1 MLAKRYHKRK
11 RRGVASAIG
20 ILFMVGILMT
30 SILPMFMYVN
40 QVNNWYDTSVVEMKM
55 ADDDRGSEE
64 LQVYAYGASS
74 TTISV
79 WLRNSGA
86 IPINVSRVWAV
97 RADLKKIMIF
107 NSTNRPDNFTLQIPA
122 SSHVTV
128 KGLDLTSVLTFPLV
142 DNENVNKFNIY
153 AVTERGNKFASETNT
168 LAQSGSGWE
177 TSTMEFLI
185 NIMLQSASTNTF
197 KLKVYNASVVPK
209 VFVTEKIINDV
220 HGTGYTLINVPK
232 AGLYNVTCQRKSGN
246 EWPLVDEKS
255 KILTWT
261 RPATWVE
268 FTYPPP

>member
-1 MLAKRYHKRK
+1 MSIKRYHKRK

-20 ILFMVGILMT
+20 ILFMVSILMT
-30 SILPMFMYVN
+30 SIIPMFMYVN
-40 QVNNWYDTSVVEMKM
+40 QVNNWYDTTVVEMKI
-55 ADDDRGSEE
+55 ADDDRSREE
-64 LQVYAYGASS
+64 LGVYAYGASS
-74 TTISV
+74 TSISV

-86 IPINVSRVWAV
+86 ISINVSRVWAV
-97 RADLKKIMIF
+97 RADLQKVLIF

-122 SSHVTV
+122 SSHVTL
-128 KGLDLTSVLTFPLV
+128 KGLDLTSVLALPL
-142 DNENVNKFNIY
+142 DENENINKFNIF
-153 AVTERGNKFASETNT
+153 AVTERGNRYSSETNT

-209 VFVTEKIINDV
+209 EYVTEKIIENV

-232 AGLYNVTCQRKSGN
+232 AGLYNITCDRKQGSN
-246 EWPLVDEKS
+246 WILLDEKS

-268 FTYPPP
+268 FGYP

>member
-1 MLAKRYHKRK
+1 MLAKRFHKK

-30 SILPMFMYVN
+30 SIIPMFMYVN
-40 QVNNWYDTSVVEMKM
+40 QVNNWYDTTVVEMKM
-55 ADDDRGSEE
+55 ADDDHGREV
-64 LQVYAYGASS
+64 LQVYAYGASD
-74 TTISV
+74 TAISV

-97 RADLKKIMIF
+97 RVDLKKVLIF
-107 NSTNRPDNFTLQIPA
+107 DSTNRPDNFTLQIPA
-122 SSHVTV
+122 SSHPTL
-128 KGLDLTSVLTFPLV
+128 KGLDLTSVLIFPLV
-142 DNENVNKFNIY
+142 DNENINKFNIY

-177 TSTMEFLI
+177 TATMEFLI
-185 NIMLQSASTNTF
+185 NIMLQSWSTNSF
-197 KLKVYNASVVPK
+197 KLKVYNASVKPK
-209 VFVTEKIINDV
+209 EYVTEKIIENV

-232 AGLYNVTCQRKSGN
+232 AGLYNVTCYRKQGSD
-246 EWPLVDEKS
+246 WTLVDEKT

-268 FTYPPP
+268 FMYPP

>member
-1 MLAKRYHKRK
+1 MSAKRFHKGK

-40 QVNNWYDTSVVEMKM
+40 QVNNWYDTTVVEMKM
-55 ADDDRGSEE
+55 ADDDRSREV
-64 LQVYAYGASS
+64 LQVYAYGASENA
-74 TTISV
+74 ISI
-79 WLRNSGA
+79 WMNNNGA
-86 IPINVSRVWAV
+86 TSINVTRVWAV
-97 RADLKKIMIF
+97 RSDLKKVLIF

-122 SSHVTV
+122 SSHETL
-128 KGLDLTSVLTFPLV
+128 KGLDLTSVLTFPLAS
-142 DNENVNKFNIY
+142 NENINKFNIY
-153 AVTERGNKFASETNT
+153 AVTERGNKIASETNT
-168 LAQSGSGWE
+168 LAQSGSSWE

-209 VFVTEKIINDV
+209 EFVTEKIIENV

-232 AGLYNVTCQRKSGN
+232 AGLYNVTCDYKQGSD
-246 EWPLVDEKS
+246 WILFDEKS

-268 FTYPPP
+268 FKYPP